1 MIPAVQSPT
10 VSVTMTPLQ
19 SNHPSIHSDLETE
32 PSLDREEITG
42 VVPPGQIVTHDI
54 NRLLQYLHEVDQ
66 IRGGDNLD
74 LAEQMQHIEDEL
86 NGLIRLCPVSRGRA
100 SDAHAFSNLCR
111 SAGALPSAFPPAAIS
126 EPPIKF
132 PTPLPAP
139 STSTLAG
146 TNASAFS

>member
-1 MIPAVQSPT
+1 MIQAIQSPT
-10 VSVTMTPLQ
+10 ISVTMTPLQ

-86 NGLIRLCPVSRGRA
+86 DGVFDFVRSQDNDPLLCT
-100 SDAHAFSNLCR
+100 H
-111 SAGALPSAFPPAAIS
+111 
-126 EPPIKF
+126 
-132 PTPLPAP
+132 
-139 STSTLAG
+139 
-146 TNASAFS
+146 